1 MFTKSSDQ
9 YIELTTD
16 VLVIGSGGAA
26 LRAAIAADSLGVKV
40 LVAVKGKF
48 AKSGATYYSV
58 AEIGAFNVPDGAAD
72 SQDSPA
78 QFFEDILA
86 AGLGMCDARLSRVLA
101 EEAVEAMHFLE
112 DAGVEFA
119 KKDSNY
125 LAFQACFSSKPRS
138 HVIHNHFKP
147 ILAALGQQVSQLGI
161 KVCEHLAITN
171 LIIRDGCCYGAYA
184 LDSNGTPILIR
195 AKATILATGGASQ
208 LFRRN
213 LYPPD
218 ITGDGYAMAHRAG
231 ARLVNME
238 FMQAG
243 IGVIHPFTNLFG
255 NYLWNARPAITNK
268 DHEPFIDRYLDFGL
282 TVDMVMGEKAGHF
295 PFSSR
300 DISRFVEL
308 SVHKEISRGN
318 GTTNGGVYLD
328 FSGSDFQ
335 KLLADET
342 SFSKMWP
349 VTYEWYL
356 KHHLDL
362 YKDKLEIACFA
373 HAVNGGIMIDVN
385 AESNIKGLF
394 AAGEVAGGPHGADRL
409 GGNMSVTCQVFGKRA
424 GEAAAHYSNS
434 IDGHRSIPR
443 LGDEEKQFRC
453 RFRGNGTV
461 PLLALKRQLQESADR
476 YLLIAR
482 SGNGLQQFLTELDA
496 LEVSLLNDS
505 NIGGAAEMLR
515 AVELTNL
522 IETGRIMATAAW
534 LRTES
539 RGSHY
544 REDYPTMSDEWN
556 RNIVLDRNAKNGY
569 FTAEPNGA

>member
-1 MFTKSSDQ
+1 
-9 YIELTTD
+9 
-16 VLVIGSGGAA
+16 
-26 LRAAIAADSLGVKV
+26 V

-48 AKSGATYYSV
+48 ARSGATYSSV

-72 SQDSPA
+72 PEDSPLR
-78 QFFEDILA
+78 FFEDIVA
-86 AGLGMCDARLSRVLA
+86 AGLGMCDSRLSRILS
-101 EEAVEAMHFLE
+101 EEAVEAMRFLE
-112 DAGVEFA
+112 DAGVDFA
-119 KKDSNY
+119 KKDNNY
-125 LAFQACFSSKPRS
+125 LAFQACFSSRPRS
-138 HVIHNHFKP
+138 YVIHNHFKP
-147 ILAALGQQVSQLGI
+147 ILAALGQEVSQRGI
-161 KVCEHLAITN
+161 KICEHLAITN
-171 LIIRDGCCYGAYA
+171 LLVRDGCCYGAYA
-184 LDSNGTPILIR
+184 LDSDGKSVLIR

-255 NYLWNARPAITNK
+255 NYLWNAKPAITNK
-268 DHEPFIDRYLDFGL
+268 DHEPFIDRYLDVGL
-282 TVDMVMGEKAGHF
+282 TVDMVMGKKADHF
-295 PFSSR
+295 PFSAR

-308 SVHKEISRGN
+308 SVHKEISCGN

-335 KLLADET
+335 RLLADDT
-342 SFSKMWP
+342 SSFSKMWP

-373 HAVNGGIMIDVN
+373 HAINGGVKIDAN

-424 GEAAAHYSNS
+424 GEAAARCASS
-434 IDGHRSIPR
+434 ADGHQSIS
-443 LGDEEKQFRC
+443 GIADEERQFRT

-461 PLLALKRQLQESADR
+461 PLLALKRRLQDSADR

-482 SGNGLQQFLTELDA
+482 SGKGLQQFLTELDA
-496 LEVSLLNDS
+496 LEDSLLNDS
-505 NIGGAAEMLR
+505 NIGNAAEMLR

-522 IETGRIMATAAW
+522 IETGRIMAAAAL

-539 RGSHY
+539 RGSHF
-544 REDYPTMSDEWN
+544 REDHPAISNEWN
-556 RNIVLDRNAKNGY
+556 MKIVLDRSAKGGY
-569 FTAEPNGA
+569 FTTKPAA